1 MADKSF
7 KLEIVTPRRVVFSG
21 EVISFSAPGVEGNF
35 QVLYSH
41 APMLS
46 AIEIGEV
53 KIQDFQGKELHYATS
68 GGFVE
73 VRDNQV
79 ILLAESA
86 ERSDEIDT
94 TRAESSKE
102 RASKRLTEKKPDT
115 DLERAKASLTRALNR
130 IRIAHKV

>member
-1 MADKSF
+1 MADKAY
-7 KLEIVTPRRVVFSG
+7 KLEVVTPRKVVFSG
-21 EVISFSAPGVEGNF
+21 DVISFSAPGVVGNF
-35 QVLYSH
+35 QVLYNH
-41 APMLS
+41 APMLT
-46 AIEIGEV
+46 AIGIGEV
-53 KIQDFQGKELHYATS
+53 KIQDLQGKELHYATS